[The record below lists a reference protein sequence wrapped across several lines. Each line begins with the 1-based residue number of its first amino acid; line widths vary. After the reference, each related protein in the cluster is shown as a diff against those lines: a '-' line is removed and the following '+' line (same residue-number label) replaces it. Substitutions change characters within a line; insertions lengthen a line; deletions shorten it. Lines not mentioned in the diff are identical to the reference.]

1 MLQIWAWPLLL
12 HQFLPPV
19 RPVTKLCYSWWVQM
33 HPQEFKKSL
42 LKLNFCYSCCLY
54 FYIYKRNTP
63 LSLASPLCASPAG
76 RSVEVEG
83 SGGRPA
89 GRGKA
94 KLPPVTSHL
103 LTCPLWRHR
112 GHRRFP
118 LSLFPGPLSSF
129 VPFVCCWC
137 MAWRCVVLCVMMV
150 PRYRCPPRCMH
161 AWPRAPVP
169 PSAAAVFKGVTR
181 PRRRHGD
188 TPKPAGRTPC
198 ISSSSMQ
205 LLAREWIEWEDPA
218 AGSYPIP
225 VLISDESL

>member
-1 MLQIWAWPLLL
+1 MFRRITDSARSLYLLLFFLCFAFHVSASESSPPRRPARSSDEVLQIWAWPLLL

-63 LSLASPLCASPAG
+63 LSLALPLCASPAG

-103 LTCPLWRHR
+103 LTCPL
-112 GHRRFP
+112 
-118 LSLFPGPLSSF
+118 
-129 VPFVCCWC
+129 
-137 MAWRCVVLCVMMV
+137 
-150 PRYRCPPRCMH
+150 
-161 AWPRAPVP
+161 
-169 PSAAAVFKGVTR
+169 
-181 PRRRHGD
+181 
-188 TPKPAGRTPC
+188 
-198 ISSSSMQ
+198 
-205 LLAREWIEWEDPA
+205 
-218 AGSYPIP
+218 
-225 VLISDESL
+225 